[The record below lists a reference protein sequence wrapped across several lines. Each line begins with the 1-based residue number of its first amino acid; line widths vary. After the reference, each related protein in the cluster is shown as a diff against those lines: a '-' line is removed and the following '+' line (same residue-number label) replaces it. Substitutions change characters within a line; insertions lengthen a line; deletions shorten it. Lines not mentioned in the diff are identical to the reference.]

1 MQIIVNSCCLTVPV
15 NSTTVHTSNRE
26 TPTELHQGRV
36 VLNYSPRRPSSV
48 IRHPEV
54 AVREILTKLV
64 QLMKGKF
71 LSSTNIKTICFLE
84 TFMNYRTSHTLITL
98 ICIITA
104 RQRSCRKECFQPCL
118 SVCSGPFALLTKQG
132 DPSSQTCLNLFK
144 LGPHHTGG
152 PPPQHVLTFLLCSP
166 YACQQAGG
174 CDSTEVPSCS
184 NSVLL
189 HFCRFCRS

>member
-1 MQIIVNSCCLTVPV
+1 MKLMQIIVNSCCLTVPV

-84 TFMNYRTSHTLITL
+84 TFMNYLTSLTL

-104 RQRSCRKECFQPCL
+104 LQRSCKKECFQSCL
-118 SVCSGPFALLTKQG
+118 SVYSGPFVPHMRPWPQL
-132 DPSSQTCLNLFK
+132 PSSPNREI
-144 LGPHHTGG
+144 
-152 PPPQHVLTFLLCSP
+152 PPSPSTILEPPLPRHV
-166 YACQQAGG
+166 
-174 CDSTEVPSCS
+174 
-184 NSVLL
+184 
-189 HFCRFCRS
+189 

>member
-1 MQIIVNSCCLTVPV
+1 MKLMQIIVNSCCLTVPV

-84 TFMNYRTSHTLITL
+84 TFMNYLTSLTLITL

-132 DPSSQTCLNLFK
+132 DPSSPRHYTRTPPDMFKLVQIGTSPYRGTPPTCFNLF
-144 LGPHHTGG
+144 TM
-152 PPPQHVLTFLLCSP
+152 
-166 YACQQAGG
+166 
-174 CDSTEVPSCS
+174 
-184 NSVLL
+184 
-189 HFCRFCRS
+189 